1 MSDMHRR
8 EFIKKTSVGLGV
20 LATARGLSPLT
31 RVRHSANEKVRVA
44 VIGVNGR
51 GVVHARN
58 FATLENS
65 EVAYICDVDTNV
77 IQKAIDAT
85 KAQAKAPRAIQDFR
99 RALDDKSV
107 DAVAMATPDH
117 WHAPMT
123 LLALQAG
130 KHVYLE
136 KPSGHNPRED
146 ELLMDAA
153 RKYPF
158 KIQLGTQRRSAPRF
172 FEALQAINE
181 GAIGKAYQA
190 LTWYANSR
198 SAIGRGKI
206 VPVPANLD
214 YELWQGPAPRTPYRD
229 NVIHYNW
236 HWFHRWG
243 TGEICN
249 NGTHEMD
256 VARWFLGVDY
266 PTSVSSVGGRY
277 HADDDW
283 EFPDTQDAT
292 YEFEGGKTIVWHGQ
306 SCNGIPLFGRGRGTM
321 FLGTA
326 GNMIID
332 QDGYLISDLKNKVMK
347 DVTARATDALNT
359 VGDDKLT
366 EYHMKNFLDAVRTGV
381 KLNAPIEDGA
391 KTGLLCHLGT
401 IAQQTG
407 RKLRID
413 PKSGHILDDAEASK
427 QWARTYAPG
436 WAPTV

>member
-20 LATARGLSPLT
+20 LATARGLSTLT

-153 RKYPF
+153 RKYPL

-198 SAIGRGKI
+198 SPIGRGKI